1 MAILLYSLLIL
12 LFLSFTVEGT
22 PLEGVGA
29 LQATLLTLNLILF
42 L

>member
-1 MAILLYSLLIL
+1 MTTLLYSLLIP

-22 PLEGVGA
+22 LPEGVSA
-29 LQATLLTLNLILF
+29 LQAILLTLNLNLF